1 MVRES
6 VSQEKL
12 DKIKRFIEQG
22 HTYEE
27 AREKFKCSKMTVLR
41 AKKPEAYAKWR
52 GQQTLMSRFVS
63 VMNALRR
70 IMSYGF
76 VISGKGKKI
85 RVFDPQTRLALEVEC
100 EMEKGMFK
108 ELRLI
113 AKRRTSPFK

>member
-27 AREKFKCSKMTVLR
+27 ATEKFKCSKMTVLR

-52 GQQTLMSRFVS
+52 GQQASISRFVS
-63 VMNALRR
+63 VINAVRKIMN
-70 IMSYGF
+70 YGF

-85 RVFDPQTRLALEVEC
+85 RVFDPQTRVTLEVEC
-100 EMEKGMFK
+100 EMKNGMFK
-108 ELRLI
+108 ELRLV
-113 AKRRTSPFK
+113 AKRRSSPFK